1 MTIPLP
7 HASEPLLPESSQMSH
22 RWYEFMSRLT
32 RAVNGPLPLA
42 AVRVEQLPSDPS
54 DGWIAYAS
62 DAGGGGVPVYSRDG
76 VWRRFDTNAE
86 VS

>member
-7 HASEPLLPESSQMSH
+7 HASEPLLPESGQMSQ
-22 RWYEFMSRLT
+22 RWYDFMSRLA
-32 RAVNGPLPLA
+32 RAVNGPIPLA
-42 AVRVEQLPSDPS
+42 SVTVAKLPSDPP

-62 DAGGGGVPVYSRDG
+62 DAGGGGVPVYSRGG